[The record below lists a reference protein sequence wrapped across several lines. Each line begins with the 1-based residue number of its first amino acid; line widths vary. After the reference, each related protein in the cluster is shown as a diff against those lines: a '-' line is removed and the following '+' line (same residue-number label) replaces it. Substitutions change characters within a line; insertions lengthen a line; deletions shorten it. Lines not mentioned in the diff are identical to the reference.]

1 MSDERIDI
9 VIQDK
14 VSSAI
19 ATKILQIAKNSKE
32 AGTAVERL
40 KAQLN
45 ALNSGAL
52 QQLITQ
58 LNGSGL
64 SAAKLALAQQRLAT
78 EVARTAAATANATL
92 AQQRSNAANTLAATA
107 AARLAAQQARATLA
121 QQQAANAAQRLA
133 TEQARTAAAAAQ
145 AQAAAD
151 RAALAALRLQQAQDR
166 AAASSNRAAGGLR
179 NFVQAAAG
187 VAGVS
192 ISTAAVLQLS
202 EAYTLLQNK
211 LQAVTNS
218 EQQLTTVTQKVFDIA
233 NETRT
238 PVEAVAQ
245 SFQRFD
251 SSLITM
257 GKSQDDTIRMM
268 RTINKLFV
276 VGGTTATEQ
285 ASALLQLSQAFNAN
299 ILQADEFRSLSENM
313 PKAVRRAITE
323 TLGITESALKKASSE
338 GKITGQVLFDAFK
351 KLDQFADSKFAKTTM
366 TMGQA
371 FTTLRNN
378 AVQFFGE
385 LNKSLGVTAGI
396 AAFMELLGKNMKI
409 VALGL
414 VVLGAALLVAFGPA
428 LIGMLAA
435 ATSAV
440 IAFTVAIATN
450 PIGLL
455 VVGITAAVAAIALFG
470 DQIAVSDDGLVTL
483 KDTAKATWGFVA
495 DGASTAGEMISSAW
509 GTAIDWVNS
518 KTDGM
523 GERFRNIGSVIVDIA
538 KFMANSW
545 IGYFVATY
553 NSIVNGW
560 RLLPG
565 ALKDIFALAVN
576 VVIAAN
582 EMMINGALAGINK
595 LTKVA
600 NQASEKIG
608 LGKVFDEDLSVSLDQ
623 YKMKVSGAAGDL
635 AGVVSKSFKDAFS
648 TDFVGGAVGA
658 ISKRAKSIS
667 EARRAA
673 EAAQAANN
681 GGLRGTGTADPTA
694 PNAKGLKEAEKR
706 ASALAHIN
714 AELDKELRG
723 INMLKP
729 AREVLSK
736 LDQIEINLASKKI
749 KLSNDERESLRAK
762 ISALEDA
769 KVTQQAFDAIYEASI
784 GPLRDYNAQL
794 NAATKLFSMGAISGE
809 RYQRTVVMA
818 GEAYKAAIDP
828 LHLVNREMEQ
838 QSALLL
844 KIGPQQEISQQMQQ
858 VQNDL
863 LSKGIVLSASETMAL
878 QSKFEAL
885 QNQKNVNQELNKIY
899 GETQGAQLSLQTQAL
914 ALNQAFAQGLLT
926 LDQYSQR
933 LIKVGLDA
941 ANLKITMGDGSFAD
955 FAVASLG
962 TLVTSYENVQRG
974 LTDSFGQFF
983 QSFTDGFANSVGRAI
998 VYGDSLKESLNNVAK
1013 EAIAGLISALV
1024 KLGIQYVVNAALGT
1038 AIGASALTA
1047 QTAMSVAAAAT
1058 TATAWAVPAAL
1069 VSAASWGAN
1078 SVPAMAG
1085 LAATVALSEGMALI
1099 GSAGFEKGGY
1109 TGNGGT
1115 KDVAGVVHGKEFVV
1129 NAAGTARNRG
1139 ALEAMNRGAAG
1150 VSMNSSNVGSGSTGS
1165 GVSVSIQNYGTSK
1178 EFEVQQISE
1187 SEVRVIARDEAR
1199 QAVRKEAPGVF
1210 AAELKNSNSRVSKSL
1225 EQNTQT
1231 QRRR

>member
-19 ATKILQIAKNSKE
+19 ATKILQIAKNSRD

-45 ALNSGAL
+45 ALNGGAL

-92 AQQRSNAANTLAATA
+92 AQQRSNAANTLAANA

-166 AAASSNRAAGGLR
+166 AAQSSNRAASGLK
-179 NFVQAAAG
+179 NFIQAAAG
-187 VAGVS
+187 IAGVTVS
-192 ISTAAVLQLS
+192 AAAVVELG

-211 LQAVTNS
+211 LQAVTES
-218 EQQLTTVTQKVFDIA
+218 EKQLTTVTQKVFDIA

-238 PVEAVAQ
+238 PVDAVGQ

-251 SSLITM
+251 SSLITL
-257 GKSQDDTIRMM
+257 GKSQGDTIRMM

-276 VGGTTATEQ
+276 VGGVTATEQ
-285 ASALLQLSQAFNAN
+285 GAALLQLSQAFNAN
-299 ILQADEFRSLSENM
+299 LLQQDEYRSLSENM
-313 PKAVRRAITE
+313 PKAVRRSIAE
-323 TLGITESALKKASSE
+323 VLGITESALKKASSE
-338 GKITGQVLFDAFK
+338 GKITGEVLFQAFK
-351 KLDQFADSKFAKTTM
+351 KLEGFADSKFAKTTM
-366 TMGQA
+366 TMGQG
-371 FTTLRNN
+371 FTVLKNN
-378 AVQFFGE
+378 AIQFFGE
-385 LNKSLGVTAGI
+385 MNKSLGVTASF
-396 AAFMELLGKNMKI
+396 AKVMAFLGENMKA
-409 VALGL
+409 VAFGL
-414 VVLGAALLVAFGPA
+414 SVISALLLVAFGPA
-428 LIGMLAA
+428 LVTMLAV
-435 ATSAV
+435 ATKAV
-440 IAFTVAIATN
+440 IAFTVSIATN

-455 VVGITAAVAAIALFG
+455 IVGITAAAAAIALFG

-483 KDTAKATWGFVA
+483 KDTAKATWSFVSDA
-495 DGASTAGEMISSAW
+495 AVSAGDMISSAW
-509 GTAIDWVNS
+509 GASIDWINS
-518 KTDGM
+518 KTDGW
-523 GERFRNIGSVIVDIA
+523 GEQFRNVGQFIMSFYKDLNNNVIAI
-538 KFMANSW
+538 
-545 IGYFVATY
+545 FVGTY

-565 ALKDIFALAVN
+565 AIKDIFAMAVN
-576 VVIAAN
+576 VVVSAN

-600 NQASEKIG
+600 NQASEKLG
-608 LGKVFDEDLSVSLDQ
+608 LGKVFDEDLKVSLDQ
-623 YKMKVSGAAGDL
+623 YKMEVSGAAGDL
-635 AGVVSKSFKDAFS
+635 AGVVSKSFKEAFN
-648 TDFVGGAVGA
+648 TDFIGNATNA
-658 ISKRAKSIS
+658 ISKRAAEIS
-667 EARRAA
+667 KARRAA
-673 EAAQAANN
+673 EAAQASDN
-681 GGLRGTGTADPTA
+681 GGLRGNGAADPSA
-694 PNAKGLKEAEKR
+694 PNAKALKAAEQR
-706 ASALAHIN
+706 ALALAHIN
-714 AELDKELRG
+714 GELDKELRG
-723 INMLKP
+723 LYLLKP
-729 AREVLSK
+729 ARETLSK

-749 KLSNDERESLRAK
+749 KLSDEERESLRGK
-762 ISALEDA
+762 IKALEDGKA
-769 KVTQQAFDAIYEASI
+769 TQQAFDAIYEASVA
-784 GPLRDYNAQL
+784 PLRDYTAQL
-794 NAATKLFSMGAISGE
+794 DAATKLLDKGAISSE
-809 RYQRTVVMA
+809 RYQRTIVMA
-818 GEAYKAAIDP
+818 GEAYKAATDP
-828 LHLVNREMEQ
+828 LYLVNRELSQ
-838 QSALLL
+838 QSELLA
-844 KIGPQQEISQQMQQ
+844 KIGPQQEIAQQMQQ
-858 VQNDL
+858 VKNDL
-863 LSKGIVLSASETMAL
+863 LSKGIVLSQADTMAL

-899 GETQGAQLSLQTQAL
+899 SETQGAQLSLQNQAT
-914 ALNQAFAQGLLT
+914 ALNQAFAQGLIT

-933 LIKVGLDA
+933 LIKVGVDA
-941 ANLKITMGDGSFAD
+941 ANLKINMGDGSFTD
-955 FAVASLG
+955 MAVASLG
-962 TLVTSYENVQRG
+962 TLVSSYENAQRS

-998 VYGDSLKESLNNVAK
+998 VYGDNLKESLNNVAK

-1038 AIGASALTA
+1038 AVGASAMAT
-1047 QTAMSVAAAAT
+1047 QTAASVAAAAT

-1085 LAATVALSEGMALI
+1085 LAATVALSEAMALV

-1129 NAAGTARNRG
+1129 NAAATARNRG

-1150 VSMNSSNVGSGSTGS
+1150 VSMNSRNVGTGTA
-1165 GVSVSIQNYGTSK
+1165 GGGFSVSIQNYGSSK
-1178 EFEVQQISE
+1178 EFEVKQISE
-1187 SEVRVIARDEAR
+1187 NEVRIIARDEAR

-1210 AAELKNSNSRVSKSL
+1210 ANELRNSNSRVSKSL

-1231 QRRR
+1231 QRKR